1 MKKKQLT
8 VGDYYPAPFWFLNH
22 KLEKDELRRQIGLM
36 KEQNIKAFFLHPR
49 AGLLTP
55 YGSREWFELIRFTA
69 LEAAKNGMH
78 AWLYDEDPFP
88 SGAAGGRFFLDHPEY
103 KARSLRFQD
112 IEVRNGRVNA
122 DLGTGT
128 PLEIVAVRIDERGN
142 VLELRDLFEDA
153 GMVRSDFFQ
162 TLWPSP
168 YYHHLFGKETY
179 HHYRSSTAFSHLQLD
194 LALPDTWHV
203 FAVTA
208 ETVRKSQYMGIPDNL
223 NPDCTREFIRL
234 THDRYAAALGD
245 LFGDVIPGIFT
256 DETATGGEFAWTPR
270 FAGEFEKRRGYAIRN
285 RWHEIFRGDT
295 DPALALREDYWKT
308 VQELFIDSFFRPVN
322 DWCKAHNLL
331 LCGHGIG
338 EELPIATTN
347 GMNIFALQK
356 YTGIPGFDHITP
368 NIPNWSNF
376 TSLNLGGKIVASAAE
391 QNGEHRVMSEC
402 FGCNAY
408 NFNHDGMKRNMRWLY
423 ALGVNFLVPHGF
435 HYSYDGFRKDDA
447 GKSFFFQSPDYSRFH
462 EFGEYAANLGFLLGE
477 SRSTAK
483 VCVVFPE
490 NEFRRRCPALRA
502 EAVDQMEQLYRL
514 GQLFLQHQVQFEFA
528 DEETLEQAEI
538 LADGFK
544 CGRKIYSALVLPFPM
559 ERPWLAKFKPLLRT
573 PEACFGISGFSVLDG
588 SGGEAHTVM
597 TQYRAFE
604 GGKRLYFFHNSP
616 ESGTF
621 RLHFDEA
628 PRLLL
633 RYDETMTKRFR
644 FDPDRVF
651 KLPAYGCA
659 VFDLCGET
667 GNFPDYPEQDLPEPD
682 LDFLIHPQWDYIPP
696 VEGIA
701 TVIRDWTVT
710 ADGEIRES
718 VRYAILREIFGAEQ
732 PHPKMIYEKH
742 IFDRAPERKR
752 FYPVRAVY
760 RTEFTVPVVGT
771 DNWQLLFEHDT
782 FLGKAV
788 LRLNGKELPPPVR
801 CRVYDPWNE
810 AIDITPFLTPG
821 RNQLT
826 VEFSDAG
833 EWDGIVSMIYIRNRH
848 ER

>member
-1 MKKKQLT
+1 MLT
-8 VGDYYPAPFWFLNH
+8 VKDYSPAPFWFLNH
-22 KLEKDELRRQIGLM
+22 KLEKEELRRQIRLM
-36 KEQNIKAFFLHPR
+36 KEQDIGAFFMHPR

-55 YGSREWFELIRFTA
+55 YGSREWFGLIRFAA
-69 LEAAKNGMH
+69 LEAAKLGMQ

-88 SGAAGGRFFLDHPEY
+88 SGAAGGRFFFDHPEY
-103 KARSLRFQD
+103 RAKGLRFFD
-112 IEVRNGRVNA
+112 IASDEGHVLA

-128 PLEIVAVRIDERGN
+128 LLEVIGVRTDARGN
-142 VLELRDLFEDA
+142 VLEKRDLFDDV
-153 GMVRSDFFQ
+153 GVVRSDFFR

-168 YYHHLFGKETY
+168 YYHHLFGRKTY
-179 HHYRSSTAFSHLQLD
+179 DHYRSATAFPHLAID
-194 LALPDTWHV
+194 VPLPAGWHV

-223 NPDCTREFIRL
+223 NAECTREFIRL
-234 THDRYAAALGD
+234 THEKYAETLGD

-256 DETATGGEFAWTPR
+256 DETATGGTYAWTLR
-270 FAGEFEKRRGYAIRN
+270 FAEEFLRRRGYAIDN

-295 DPALALREDYWKT
+295 DPALELREDYWKT

-483 VCVVFPE
+483 VCVAFPE
-490 NEFRRRCPALRA
+490 NEFRRRCPALRT
-502 EAVDQMEQLYRL
+502 EAIDRMEQLYRL
-514 GQLFLQHQVQFEFA
+514 VQLFLQHQVQFEFA

-538 LADGFK
+538 RTDSFR
-544 CGRKIYSALVLPFPM
+544 CGEKIYSALVLPFPM
-559 ERPWLAKFKPLLRT
+559 ERPWLAKFKPFSRT
-573 PEACFGISGFSVLDG
+573 PEACFGIDGFSVLDG

-621 RLHFDEA
+621 RLRFAE
-628 PRLLL
+628 PLRGLL
-633 RYDETMTKRFR
+633 RYDESMTRRFR
-644 FDPDRVF
+644 FAPDRIF
-651 KLPAYGCA
+651 RLPAYGCA
-659 VFDLCGET
+659 VFDLCDDR
-667 GNFPDYPEQDLPEPD
+667 NYPDYPETVLPEPD
-682 LDFLIHPQWDYIPP
+682 LDFLAHPQWDYIPP

-782 FLGKAV
+782 FQGKAV
-788 LRLNGKELPPPVR
+788 LRLNGKELPPPER

-810 AIDITPFLTPG
+810 AIDITQFLTPG

-848 ER
+848 KPAME